1 MLINQIF
8 SLQAESHNNRQ
19 QKNIMLTVL
28 KILKDNKIIFTSNFD
43 AYGNLYII
51 KGKTEFYPCY
61 VAHVDQVH
69 DVVKDFKLFT
79 HNDILFAM
87 GTKFNRWSNGFQQ
100 IGVGGDDKAGIY
112 LCVEMLFNLSTCKV
126 VLFKDEEVGCHGSA
140 RADIS
145 FFTDCSFIAQ
155 GDRKGS
161 NDFITH
167 TNGVDVC
174 TKEFIG
180 IIQPTLDVF
189 NYITNRGTMTD
200 VGELIIQGVPCCTF
214 NVSCG
219 YYNAHSDNEIQNIKE
234 LEVCKQLFIA
244 LDTYS
249 YMQHAAPSND
259 YKDDKDFYIG
269 PDFWLQ
275 SNIKSFKNRLL

>member
-8 SLQAESHNNRQ
+8 SLQAESYNNRQ

-28 KILKDNKIIFTSNFD
+28 RILKKNKIVFTSNFD
-43 AYGNLYII
+43 AYGNLYIT
-51 KGKTEFYPCY
+51 KGKKEFYPSY

-69 DVVKDFKLFT
+69 KVVKDFKLFT

-87 GTKFNRWSNGFQQ
+87 GTKFNHWSNGFQQ
-100 IGVGGDDKAGIY
+100 VGVGGDDKAGIY
-112 LCVEMLFNLSTCKV
+112 LCVEMLLNLDACKV
-126 VLFKDEEVGCHGSA
+126 VLFKNEEVGCQGST

-145 FFTDCSFIAQ
+145 FFNDCSFVAQ

-161 NDFITH
+161 NDFIIH

-174 TKEFIG
+174 TQEFIN

-219 YYNAHSDNEIQNIKE
+219 YYNAHSDNEIQNLSE
-234 LEVCKQLFIA
+234 LDNCKQLFIA
-244 LDTYS
+244 LDKYS
-249 YMQHAAPSND
+249 YMQHTAPPKDIFND
-259 YKDDKDFYIG
+259 DIDYLG
-269 PDFWLQ
+269 PSFWKHRINFAQ
-275 SNIKSFKNRLL
+275 